1 MYLIFDTETTGLPR
15 RHEAP
20 ASDTDN
26 WPRMVQLAWQLHDE
40 RGVLLEVFNV
50 LVRPEGFTI
59 PYNAEQVH
67 RVSTQRALDEGMPLD
82 FVLERFATAVDRCR
96 FIAGH
101 NLMFDIR
108 VVEAECIR
116 LGKSCSLS
124 TKPLL
129 DTKEWSTQFCAL
141 PGGKGGRFKW
151 PSLTELHKKLFG
163 TSFEE
168 AHNASMDVEATARC
182 FLELIRLG
190 VIPHSDAGLDE
201 AGMQH
206 FSAAQ
211 PRAVEAIG
219 LQTPVYR
226 PDSEEVDHTAA
237 YKIEAPDD
245 LASSQEETADG
256 PRDSLAF
263 MWNQADSDGE
273 AIAAGNQAESD
284 GEAVAAGDQAESGG
298 EVIAEGNQAYS
309 DGEAVAV
316 GDQAESGGEAI
327 AEGNQAYSDGE
338 AVAVGDQAVSE
349 HEPAAEDGKTVAFVH
364 LHCHSH
370 YSLLPGT
377 STVDDLARFAAE
389 QGSPAIA
396 LTDHGNMYGA
406 FAFSEACRK
415 AGVKAILG
423 MEAYLCRDHAD
434 HRTRDNGFHLALLAR
449 NEEGYNNLIF
459 LSSEAFL
466 DGFYYVPRID
476 RPLLLQHKSGLIA
489 LSGGTNGEIASTL
502 LNVGEQQAEEAFRW
516 WHEHFGDD
524 FYVSLQRHGLPEEEY
539 AEPFLLKW
547 AAKYGVRVL
556 ATNNSYYNCREDAD
570 IHDTLWCINEKELKQ
585 TPVGRGRGFRPGFS
599 ADTYYLRSEAEMS
612 ELFSDLPAACK
623 ETYALSERCENYTLR
638 RDVLLPIFD
647 LPDGFADQDDYLRY
661 LTYEGARKL
670 YPEISAELKE
680 RIDFELETIRKTGYP
695 GYFLIVQDFTARAR
709 EMGVRVG
716 PGRGSV
722 AGSVVAYC
730 TGITQID
737 PLAYDL
743 LFERFLNPDRVSLP
757 DIDID
762 FDDRGRARVMQYVV
776 DKYGQKQVAQI
787 ITYGTMAAKSAI
799 RDASRVLELPL
810 PDADRLAK
818 LFPDELSRHD
828 AFKKAPLET
837 LIFNPDLLKKHR
849 GDFPA
854 DRLAMA
860 ETLQE
865 AARGDNLT
873 AQVLHQAARLEG
885 SVRSTGTHA
894 CGVIISPK
902 ELTALVPVKSTDDAG
917 IRLVIQYDN
926 DVAESAGLLKMDF
939 LGLSTLTIL
948 NDALDLIQQKRG
960 TLIEIERIP
969 LDDPATYELFQR
981 GDTVGIFQYESV
993 GMQRYLRELKPDRF
1007 DDLIAMNALFRPG
1020 PLQYIPNYIKRKH
1033 GQEAITYDLPGM
1045 EPYLNNTYG
1054 ITVYQEQVMLLS
1066 QELAGFTKGQADEL
1080 RKAMGKKIREKLD
1093 KLKPMFLE
1101 GCTARS
1107 HPTEKANKIWA
1118 DWEKFAEYAF
1128 NKSHS
1133 TCYALIGYQTAWLKT
1148 HYAAEYM
1155 AAVLSNNLNDIG
1167 KVAFFMEECRRMGLE
1182 VLGPDV
1188 NESAYRFTVNEG
1200 GQIRFGLG
1208 GVKNVGEAAVD
1219 ALVDERRK
1227 NGMFTSL
1234 FDLCKRMDGRALNR
1248 KFLESLALAGAFDRF
1263 SGVNGNRR
1271 IFFEDEMET
1280 EGLLERAVKFGQKFQ
1295 QSRSHMQGSLFGDEV
1310 MNDIQEPPMG
1320 SVTPWAVLEQLQR
1333 EKEVVGIF
1341 LTAHPLDAFT
1351 LELSHFCNVTL
1362 KDLEEK
1368 PERELAFAMLLT
1380 QVQYF
1385 TDSRNQS
1392 DSIAFTGEDYQS
1404 VRKFRIRGEQA
1415 LKYRHMILVGQS
1427 LLCRGRF
1434 EAFEGRDGGKVSF
1447 FRFHSIE
1454 LLSDVRGKRFREL
1467 MLNIEASQV
1476 TDELTE
1482 GLYTLLNTHPGPV
1495 TLRVRLS
1502 DPGEHIQVEL
1512 NSRNGGVEPGN
1523 TLLDGLKDLGV
1534 NFELR

>member
-1 MYLIFDTETTGLPR
+1 MTSNCAAVYLIFDTETTGLPR

-26 WPRMVQLAWQLHDE
+26 WPRMVQLAWQLHD
-40 RGVLLEVFNV
+40 GQGQLLEVYNM
-50 LVRPEGFTI
+50 LVRPDGFTI

-67 RVSTQRALDEGMPLD
+67 RISTQKALDEGMPLD
-82 FVLERFATAVDRCR
+82 FVLERFSSALEQCQY
-96 FIAGH
+96 IAGH
-101 NLMFDIR
+101 NLLFDVR

-116 LGKSCSLS
+116 RGTPCSLS
-124 TKPLL
+124 SKSLL

-141 PGGKGGRFKW
+141 PGGKGGRYKW

-163 TSFEE
+163 TGFEE
-168 AHNASMDVEATARC
+168 AHDASFDVEATARC

-190 VIPHSDAGLDE
+190 VIPAAEAGLHSE
-201 AGMQH
+201 AYH
-206 FSAAQ
+206 AFIEAH
-211 PRAVEAIG
+211 PVPVEAVG
-219 LQTPVYR
+219 LHTPVYQ
-226 PDSEEVDHTAA
+226 PDSHTKIDAHSGSVPSANEQDSERFRLIPEPNESEDH
-237 YKIEAPDD
+237 
-245 LASSQEETADG
+245 LA
-256 PRDSLAF
+256 R
-263 MWNQADSDGE
+263 
-273 AIAAGNQAESD
+273 
-284 GEAVAAGDQAESGG
+284 GDQTEL
-298 EVIAEGNQAYS
+298 
-309 DGEAVAV
+309 
-316 GDQAESGGEAI
+316 
-327 AEGNQAYSDGE
+327 
-338 AVAVGDQAVSE
+338 
-349 HEPAAEDGKTVAFVH
+349 PFVH
-364 LHCHSH
+364 LHCHSQ

-377 STVDDLARFAAE
+377 STVEDLARFAAE
-389 QGSPAIA
+389 QGAPAIA

-415 AGVKAILG
+415 VGIKAILG
-423 MEAYLCRDHAD
+423 LEAYLCRNHRDHK
-434 HRTRDNGFHLALLAR
+434 TRDHGYHQVLLAR
-449 NEEGYNNLIF
+449 NEEGYRNLIR
-459 LSSEAFL
+459 LSSAAFV

-476 RPLLLQHKSGLIA
+476 KELLLKHKTGLIA
-489 LSGGTNGEIASTL
+489 LSGGTTGEIAATL
-502 LNVGEQQAEEAFRW
+502 LNVGEQQAEDSFQW
-516 WHEHFGDD
+516 WQEHFGDD

-539 AEPFLLKW
+539 VEPFLLKW

-556 ATNNSYYNCREDAD
+556 ATNNTYYNRREDAD
-570 IHDTLWCINEKELKQ
+570 THDTLWCINEKELKQ

-599 ADTYYLRSEAEMS
+599 SDTYYLRSNDEMRSVFRDRIENCS
-612 ELFSDLPAACK
+612 ETF
-623 ETYALSERCENYTLR
+623 ALAERCESYTLK
-638 RDVLLPIFD
+638 RDVLLPRFE
-647 LPDGFADQDDYLRY
+647 LPDGFADQDDYLRH
-661 LTYEGARKL
+661 LTYEGALKL

-680 RIDFELETIRKTGYP
+680 RIDFELDIIRKTGYP

-716 PGRGSV
+716 PGRGSA

-730 TGITQID
+730 TGITQVD

-762 FDDRGRARVMQYVV
+762 FDDRGRSRVMQYVV
-776 DKYGQKQVAQI
+776 DKYGPQQVAQI

-810 PDADRLAK
+810 ADADRLAK
-818 LFPDELSRHD
+818 SFPDELSRHD

-837 LIFNPDLLKKHR
+837 LIFKPDLLKKHR
-849 GDFPA
+849 GDFPS
-854 DRLAMA
+854 DRWAMA

-873 AQVLHQAARLEG
+873 ARVLHQAARLEG

-894 CGVIISPK
+894 CGVIISP
-902 ELTALVPVKSTDDAG
+902 EPLADLVPVKSTEDSG
-917 IRLVIQYDN
+917 IRLVIQFDN

-948 NDALDLIQQKRG
+948 NDALDIIKERHGKR
-960 TLIEIERIP
+960 IEIEKIP
-969 LDDPATYELFQR
+969 LDDSETYELFQR

-1045 EPYLNNTYG
+1045 ETYLESTYG

-1066 QELAGFTKGQADEL
+1066 QQLAGFTKGQADEL

-1101 GCTARS
+1101 GCAERS

-1148 HYAAEYM
+1148 HYPAEYM
-1155 AAVLSNNLNDIG
+1155 AAVLSNNLNDIS

-1188 NESAYRFTVNEG
+1188 EESSYRFTVNAA

-1219 ALVDERRK
+1219 ALVAERRR
-1227 NGMFTSL
+1227 NGRFTSL
-1234 FDLCKRMDGRALNR
+1234 FDLCKRMDGRAVNR

-1263 SGVNGNRR
+1263 PGVNGNRR
-1271 IFFEDEMET
+1271 LFFEDDQLVD
-1280 EGLLERAVKFGQKFQ
+1280 GLLERALKFGQKFQ
-1295 QSRSHMQGSLFGDEV
+1295 QSQSQMQGSLFGDDV

-1320 SVTPWAVLEQLQR
+1320 SVSPWAVLEQLQR

-1341 LTAHPLDAFT
+1341 LTAHPLDAYS

-1362 KDLEEK
+1362 KALEEQ
-1368 PERELAFAMLLT
+1368 PERELSFAMLVT
-1380 QVQYF
+1380 EVQYVN
-1385 TDSRNQS
+1385 DSRNQS

-1415 LKYRHMILVGQS
+1415 LKYKHMIQTGQS

-1454 LLSDVRGKRFREL
+1454 LLSDARGKRFREL
-1467 MLNIEASQV
+1467 MLNLEASQV

-1482 GLYTLLNTHPGPV
+1482 GLYTLLNAHPGPV
-1495 TLRVRLS
+1495 ALRVRLS
-1502 DPGEHIQVEL
+1502 EPGEHIQVEL
-1512 NSRNGGVEPGN
+1512 SARHGGIEPGN
-1523 TLLDGLKDLGV
+1523 VLLDGLKDLGI
-1534 NFELR
+1534 NYELR